1 MKSNKFFL
9 NCVAAIGFIA
19 LLAACGDDSTERIV
33 EVSQFKVVEDESE
46 LPDCTDDNEGEH
58 AYVKGESLD
67 RVCVEGEWVA
77 LKDSGKSGAL
87 SCSTEEL
94 EDKSGLKILC
104 NGDSVGVVLNGTNGK
119 ASEGCAVSAQTDST
133 VTITC
138 GKESTTLKLGEKAK
152 ESGSEDDPEKVP
164 TSLESLEGY
173 TQKGPFLRGSTVYLY
188 ELESGRTLKQTNG
201 NFTSSILSDDGR
213 YRFLARDLVSQ
224 YAMLVVE
231 GNYRNEVTGKV
242 SDNKIRLKA
251 ITDLSK
257 HTTANVNLLT
267 DLEFERVY
275 HLVTKKKNK
284 VYEAK
289 RTAQTEILDI
299 FHMAL
304 TDKTDA
310 EDMDVFGNS
319 DADAAL
325 LAISILLQGDRTEA
339 ELMALLA
346 EISLAMAE
354 TGKWEGARA
363 DSIKTSMADWAFGHD
378 MSKFRKNVEGWGLS
392 DKKPGNFEKFV
403 EMFIAE
409 TYGISVCSAVSTAK
423 QQVNNSRSIFHG
435 KKYECYK
442 DDGMTRATWVDIRR
456 NNPYLKAG
464 INYGHLIDWRDRR
477 MYNTIEIGFHDIDD
491 GAYYSIT
498 VMSENL
504 DFEYRLNGAVFAN
517 ICAEVGCDED
527 GSKPY
532 GRYYSWGAAM
542 DSAGLY
548 STDGLDCGEGKICN
562 AKYRPRGVC
571 PEGWYVPMKSD
582 WDLLMSRI
590 GANMSENDLSINKSK
605 ALKSETG
612 WQTSEYVAA
621 GVGGNGI
628 DLYGFSAF
636 PLGFAI
642 PYPEMV
648 PYMIEFGY
656 PVYSENG
663 RFAEFWSST
672 EIDAYSAYTYQLQ
685 YDSDGTEYNDGTK
698 SLGSL
703 IRCFEGY

>member
-1 MKSNKFFL
+1 
-9 NCVAAIGFIA
+9 
-19 LLAACGDDSTERIV
+19 
-33 EVSQFKVVEDESE
+33 
-46 LPDCTDDNEGEH
+46 
-58 AYVKGESLD
+58 
-67 RVCVEGEWVA
+67 
-77 LKDSGKSGAL
+77 
-87 SCSTEEL
+87 
-94 EDKSGLKILC
+94 
-104 NGDSVGVVLNGTNGK
+104 
-119 ASEGCAVSAQTDST
+119 
-133 VTITC
+133 
-138 GKESTTLKLGEKAK
+138 
-152 ESGSEDDPEKVP
+152 
-164 TSLESLEGY
+164 
-173 TQKGPFLRGSTVYLY
+173 
-188 ELESGRTLKQTNG
+188 
-201 NFTSSILSDDGR
+201 
-213 YRFLARDLVSQ
+213 
-224 YAMLVVE
+224 MLVVE
-231 GNYRNEVTGKV
+231 GDYRNEVTGKV

-392 DKKPGNFEKFV
+392 DKKPGDFEKFV
-403 EMFIAE
+403 ENFIAK
-409 TYGISVCSAVSTAK
+409 TYGITVCSAVSTAK

-477 MYNTIEIGFHDIDD
+477 MYNTIELGYIDSDD
-491 GAYYSIT
+491 GTYYFRR
-498 VMSENL
+498 VMAENL
-504 DFEYRLNGAVFAN
+504 DFEYRVNGVVYGN
-517 ICAEVGCDED
+517 ICARADCDAD
-527 GSKPY
+527 GKPY
-532 GRYYSWGAAM
+532 GRFYRWSAAM
-542 DSAGLY
+542 DSAGVY
-548 STDGLDCGEGKICN
+548 STDGLDCGDGKTCTP
-562 AKYRPRGVC
+562 AKRSRGVC
-571 PEGWYVPMKSD
+571 PEGWALDDWQGFLDYNVGLNVYEQLGFGNVSD
-582 WDLLMSRI
+582 AKPYFGKVLKTTTDWEAETVGSVTSDGNGSDLL
-590 GANMSENDLSINKSK
+590 
-605 ALKSETG
+605 
-612 WQTSEYVAA
+612 
-621 GVGGNGI
+621 
-628 DLYGFSAF
+628 GFSAF
-636 PLGFAI
+636 PA
-642 PYPEMV
+642 
-648 PYMIEFGY
+648 GY
-656 PVYSENG
+656 GKVYSEWFPYLSPEELEYVMGLTYHNQG
-663 RFAEFWSST
+663 ISAGFWTSSEEDAEFAYAY
-672 EIDAYSAYTYQLQ
+672 EIRNNQDDITLEDQS
-685 YDSDGTEYNDGTK
+685 K
-698 SLGSL
+698 SVGLSV
-703 IRCFEGY
+703 RCFQ